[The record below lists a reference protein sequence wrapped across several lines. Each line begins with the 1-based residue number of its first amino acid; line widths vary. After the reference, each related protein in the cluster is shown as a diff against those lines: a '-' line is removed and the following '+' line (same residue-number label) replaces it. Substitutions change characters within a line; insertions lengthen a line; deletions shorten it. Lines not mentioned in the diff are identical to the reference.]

1 MIRYVLFDEKGS
13 VKKGLRL
20 DYPKPGKKDYL
31 FIFLSKP
38 SREEI
43 DKVASDFKFD
53 KKPITNFSKEFHS
66 RRYITVPFQFVMRSV
81 YLENGKVDFSNLLFI
96 LTDKCL
102 IAASAKESRYY
113 DELVTN
119 LFEEFKKTKVRSIGH
134 ILVNFLQ
141 EDVDENYEVLGK
153 IEEQIKGIEFKAAV
167 FEKESRIKV
176 DDIMYLKSQLYKLS
190 RQFWAIT
197 RVISL
202 LRMGVAQV
210 GIDTESI
217 RLLGDVHET
226 FLHQIDVAAAQ
237 KEMLSDALTVYATGV
252 NNRLAIIS
260 NNLNLIMKRL
270 AAFGL
275 ILLIPTLIS
284 GIFGMN
290 FSHIPLS
297 EPVWGFYA
305 VTGSTLALMAAI
317 FFYAK
322 KNDWL

>member
-1 MIRYVLFDEKGS
+1 MISYVLFGEKGS
-13 VKKGLRL
+13 AKKGSTL

-31 FIFLSKP
+31 LIFLSRP
-38 SREEI
+38 GREEI
-43 DKVASDFKFD
+43 DKVAYDFKFD
-53 KKPITNFSKEFHS
+53 KKPINNFAKEFHS
-66 RRYITVPFQFVMRSV
+66 RRFITVPFQFVMRSV
-81 YLENGKVDFSNLLFI
+81 FLENGKVDFTNLLFV
-96 LTDKCL
+96 LTPQCL
-102 IAASAKESRYY
+102 IVASSKESRYY
-113 DELVTN
+113 DELVDN
-119 LFEEFKKTKVRSIGH
+119 LFEEFRKTKVRSIGH
-134 ILVNFLQ
+134 ILCNFLQ

-153 IEEQIKGIEFKAAV
+153 IEEQIKNIEFKAAL
-167 FEKESRIKV
+167 FETESRVKV
-176 DDIMYLKSQLYKLS
+176 EDIMYLKSQLYKLS
-190 RQFWAIT
+190 RQFWATT

-202 LRMGVAQV
+202 IRMGVAQV
-210 GIDTESI
+210 SIDTESI

-237 KEMLSDALTVYATGV
+237 KEMLSDTLTVYATGV

-260 NNLNLIMKRL
+260 NDLNMVMKRL
-270 AAFGL
+270 AAYGL

-290 FSHIPLS
+290 FSVIPFAQYD
-297 EPVWGFYA
+297 WGFYA